1 MEKRI
6 ILLVTQNQ
14 HKVQEISTML
24 SEFAPESTPAYQ
36 VISLKSLSK
45 VPAIIEEGKTFKE
58 NSFSKNASLL
68 SWFYTEGVEEFWKV
82 FPSGKGYLLSDDSGL
97 EVDALGGA
105 PGVYSARYAALES
118 GVPGNSTDISNNA
131 KLLRDLES
139 VSLQDRIARFH
150 CVLSLTEVDVNVD
163 MEDLLGRTE
172 FFEGVCEGRIAF
184 EPQGKNGFGYD
195 PLFIPENYHVSFAE
209 LGDTIKN
216 GISHRSKALRSFV
229 QFFTQLAKG

>member
-1 MEKRI
+1 M
-6 ILLVTQNQ
+6 T
-14 HKVQEISTML
+14 
-24 SEFAPESTPAYQ
+24 
-36 VISLKSLSK
+36 
-45 VPAIIEEGKTFKE
+45 
-58 NSFSKNASLL
+58 
-68 SWFYTEGVEEFWKV
+68 
-82 FPSGKGYLLSDDSGL
+82 
-97 EVDALGGA
+97 EVDA
-105 PGVYSARYAALES
+105 
-118 GVPGNSTDISNNA
+118 
-131 KLLRDLES
+131 
-139 VSLQDRIARFH
+139 
-150 CVLSLTEVDVNVD
+150 NVD